1 MPLTGNQKE
10 IDANK
15 DGKIT
20 REDLKM
26 LRNRKTPKLLNKRM
40 RRKRMRR
47 ERKYEN

>member
-1 MPLTGNQKE
+1 MTLPGIQKE

-26 LRNRKTPKLLNKRM
+26 LRNRKRPVSLKKKMT
-40 RRKRMRR
+40 RKKMTR
-47 ERKYEN
+47 EKKYEN

>member
-1 MPLTGNQKE
+1 MTLTGNQKE

-26 LRNRKTPKLLNKRM
+26 LRNRKRKRPVSL
-40 RRKRMRR
+40 RERMRR